1 MSYRTGF
8 LVATLLALVTFAVSS
23 AQSTNPTPHA
33 GTKIYAPLLRV
44 PDASSQTPEQ
54 RAIAQQVLDLVNAER
69 RRANASCPLL
79 TLNTAL
85 TNAAQGHSQSMATA
99 NFFDHTSPS
108 GDDPFERARAA
119 GYRGSIAENIAA
131 GHSTAAGVMRDWM
144 NSSGHRTNILNC
156 NYREIGIGYYY
167 QADDQ
172 GDVDL
177 GDNTQGNPVYGGPFY
192 YYWTQV
198 FGRP

>member
-1 MSYRTGF
+1 
-8 LVATLLALVTFAVSS
+8 
-23 AQSTNPTPHA
+23 
-33 GTKIYAPLLRV
+33 
-44 PDASSQTPEQ
+44 
-54 RAIAQQVLDLVNAER
+54 
-69 RRANASCPLL
+69 
-79 TLNTAL
+79 
-85 TNAAQGHSQSMATA
+85 
-99 NFFDHTSPS
+99 
-108 GDDPFERARAA
+108 
-119 GYRGSIAENIAA
+119 
-131 GHSTAAGVMRDWM
+131 M